1 VARVPDRP
9 ARHLLPP
16 VLGACR
22 FWAPGGTDDIPA
34 VDLWAAGLLGDHTAA
49 AVDGSLVLLLRGRLL
64 FRYPHTVVYAAPP
77 DASGRPD
84 LTGPSVLMP
93 LFRGRMEPDVAFCGF
108 ALDRDTARDEGWW
121 FLLEE
126 QATAPRFGLDVAAG
140 FGDDAPALN
149 QWNDLSWSHLAA
161 DAAALAGLSQIDA
174 ETLPEAAA
182 PPGPVWGADAAA
194 MAGILAQQPVR
205 VAIRARDLLPP
216 DVPHD

>member
-1 VARVPDRP
+1 
-9 ARHLLPP
+9 
-16 VLGACR
+16 
-22 FWAPGGTDDIPA
+22 
-34 VDLWAAGLLGDHTAA
+34 
-49 AVDGSLVLLLRGRLL
+49 
-64 FRYPHTVVYAAPP
+64 
-77 DASGRPD
+77 
-84 LTGPSVLMP
+84 MP

-126 QATAPRFGLDVAAG
+126 QPTAPRFGLDVAAG

-161 DAAALAGLSQIDA
+161 DAAALAALSQIDA
-174 ETLPEAAA
+174 ETPPEAAA

-194 MAGILAQQPVR
+194 MAGILAAASW